1 MIAQTE
7 SQRLRDAAAAAVMVA
22 RVAETAWE
30 AAGAAYAAA
39 FAAEAAYEAESAR
52 EAECEK

>member
-7 SQRLRDAAAAAVMVA
+7 LERLRAEMDA
-22 RVAETAWE
+22 AWE

-39 FAAEAAYEAESAR
+39 FAAEAAYEALVAR
-52 EAECEK
+52 AAEGEK